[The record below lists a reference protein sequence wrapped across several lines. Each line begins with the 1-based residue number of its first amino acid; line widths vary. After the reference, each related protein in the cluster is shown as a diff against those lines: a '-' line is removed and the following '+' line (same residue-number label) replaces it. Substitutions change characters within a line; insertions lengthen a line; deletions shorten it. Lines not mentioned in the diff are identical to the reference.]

1 MKHAAFLVVTKK
13 GKMVQVEL
21 KLLPEPVKS
30 WPCNFARLPG
40 VVVDTCGDA
49 EKDAWSAIQEV
60 VNLMTPQEAVDVMT
74 IPTIAVDDGKAEK
87 EPRKE
92 RPWAWDLDHAEAN
105 VNDLLL
111 VLMSNDVALS
121 NETEEDILHGV
132 LKHIRNARTEFALY
146 PDRQRVGGEGR

>member
-21 KLLPEPVKS
+21 KLMPEPVKS

-60 VNLMTPQEAVDVMT
+60 VNLMTPQETVNVMT
-74 IPTIAVDDGKAEK
+74 LPTIAVDDGKAEK

-92 RPWAWDLDHAEAN
+92 RLWKSHLNHAEAN
-105 VNDLLL
+105 VSDLLE
-111 VLMSNDVALS
+111 VLLSKDVVLTA
-121 NETEEDILHGV
+121 ETEEDILNSV
-132 LKHIRNARTEFALY
+132 IKHIRDARTELL
-146 PDRQRVGGEGR
+146 VGGEGR